1 MYYRLVTGPSA
12 SPPAAVLTASM
23 RGLREKWGFL
33 HCGTYV
39 VAYRDLP
46 APHLGWQLQPAR
58 EGEAALLRS
67 GLFWLKVFSLLFSSL
82 ASVWNPVSL
91 PAPHCSPVLLL
102 AGLLC
107 FRPPSIWVH
116 QAGVWWSCPCRAG
129 WGSETRGSSQ
139 RQLRSSRSHPCL
151 RGSTQLP
158 VGRSSHLVGEK
169 WSDLIGG
176 QVCNRIPL
184 LEKAGGFCPIT
195 VPWHL
200 SPKLDS

>member
-82 ASVWNPVSL
+82 ASVWNPLSVCL
-91 PAPHCSPVLLL
+91 RLTAPQCCCLL
-102 AGLLC
+102 ACCASGHQVFGFIRPEFDDLVHAEQDEGQKPEAPANGSCDPAVVIHAWGAAHSCLLAEVH
-107 FRPPSIWVH
+107 IW
-116 QAGVWWSCPCRAG
+116 
-129 WGSETRGSSQ
+129 WGRNEVTS
-139 RQLRSSRSHPCL
+139 
-151 RGSTQLP
+151 
-158 VGRSSHLVGEK
+158 
-169 WSDLIGG
+169 
-176 QVCNRIPL
+176 
-184 LEKAGGFCPIT
+184 LEAKCATGF
-195 VPWHL
+195 L
-200 SPKLDS
+200 Y